1 MEKET
6 KQGFKLTASLVP
18 ALIVCASFLF
28 SCHTG
33 SIYNESKSIPG
44 YKWNADQTISFSA
57 PVSDTL
63 NAFDI
68 NLVIRT
74 TNSYPY
80 RNLFLFIE
88 TRSPED
94 YRIKDTVEYFLA
106 DEKGNWYGSGLG
118 DINDLSV
125 PFKTNVLFP
134 DTGKYVFNIRQGM
147 REQNLSGVSDIGI
160 QISKRNQ

>member
-1 MEKET
+1 MEKDN
-6 KQGFKLTASLVP
+6 KQGSYLPAVIIAALLISASIL
-18 ALIVCASFLF
+18 L
-28 SCHTG
+28 SCRQG
-33 SIYNESKSIPG
+33 SIYNESEKIPA
-44 YKWNADQTISFSA
+44 YSWNAGNTISFSA

-63 NAFDI
+63 NAYNI
-68 NLVIRT
+68 SLVIRT

-80 RNLFLFIE
+80 RNLFLFVE
-88 TRSPED
+88 TKSPEG

-134 DTGKYVFNIRQGM
+134 DTGNYVFNIRHGM
-147 REQNLSGVSDIGI
+147 REKDLKGVSDIGI
-160 QISKRNQ
+160 QIIKRKQ